1 LVKTSQ
7 QNDIIQCLLASGC
20 WIPADR
26 KVSDDGEPA
35 PQVPRLKRLGQD
47 FHILLWSE
55 DLYDLKVDGE
65 LCEVPH
71 ICSWNAVL
79 AESRF
84 YHPPPPRVRAHH
96 VLPNPGVV
104 PVPRTPDQTPPP
116 GRPNRTPIFIPTIP
130 RYINACL
137 VRIIR
142 GDSIPYDFPI
152 STNSRIEVSYLIQ
165 YLFLEMDD
173 QRAKLLPM
181 LPEEHRGRM
190 EHLLGRYI
198 RTVKADFQPGGI
210 GTRLRKGRTLD
221 LRRKNEKTSSSIPCG
236 QTSSAASQPV
246 ETDSIF
252 ER

>member
-1 LVKTSQ
+1 VRTSQ

-26 KVSDDGEPA
+26 RVSDDGRPA

-79 AESRF
+79 AESQF
-84 YHPPPPRVRAHH
+84 YHPPPPRVRPHH
-96 VLPNPGVV
+96 ALPNPGVV
-104 PVPRTPDQTPPP
+104 CVPRTPDQTPPP

-137 VRIIR
+137 VRIIHR
-142 GDSIPYDFPI
+142 GSIPYNFPI
-152 STNSRIEVSYLIQ
+152 SRNSSIELSYLIQ
-165 YLFLEMDD
+165 YLFLEMDG

-181 LPEEHRGRM
+181 LPEENRGRM
-190 EHLLGRYI
+190 AHILDRYV
-198 RTVKADFQPGGI
+198 RTVKADFQPGGK
-210 GTRLRKGRTLD
+210 GKRLREGRMLV
-221 LRRKNEKTSSSIPCG
+221 LRRKTEKTSGSIPCG
-236 QTSSAASQPV
+236 QTSSANSQPIQ
-246 ETDSIF
+246 TDSIS

>member
-1 LVKTSQ
+1 LVRTSQ
-7 QNDIIQCLLASGC
+7 QNDIVQCLLASGY
-20 WIPADR
+20 WIPGDR
-26 KVSDDGEPA
+26 KVSNDGEPA
-35 PQVPRLKRLGQD
+35 PQVPRLQRIGQN

-84 YHPPPPRVRAHH
+84 YHPPPPRVPAHH
-96 VLPNPGVV
+96 VLPNPSVV
-104 PVPRTPDQTPPP
+104 CMPRTPDQTPPP
-116 GRPNRTPIFIPTIP
+116 GRPKRTPIFIPTIP

-142 GDSIPYDFPI
+142 GGSIPYDFPI

-165 YLFLEMDD
+165 YLFLEMDG

-190 EHLLGRYI
+190 EQILDRYI
-198 RTVKADFQPGGI
+198 RTVKADLQPGGI
-210 GTRLRKGRTLD
+210 GTGMGKGRKLVF
-221 LRRKNEKTSSSIPCG
+221 RRENKKTISAIPLG
-236 QTSSAASQPV
+236 QTSSTVS

-252 ER
+252 